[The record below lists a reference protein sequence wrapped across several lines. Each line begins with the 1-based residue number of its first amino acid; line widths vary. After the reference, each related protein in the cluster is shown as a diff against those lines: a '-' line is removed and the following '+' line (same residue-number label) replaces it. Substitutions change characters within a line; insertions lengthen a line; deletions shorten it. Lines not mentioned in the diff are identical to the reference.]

1 MNHLDMVLQVPQ
13 KAEIIETRIKRMKG
27 NCDYTEN
34 EMQGDVEQL
43 KEYRATIQKYKLTDP
58 EGIKK
63 LTAQVEHSKGKIM
76 QLQSVLSV
84 HHERLAEYNRCMS
97 VLARID
103 REQGR
108 DNKEIMDEYR
118 AIQKQGEEQAKQ
130 NEEKRNKRK
139 AAER

>member
-1 MNHLDMVLQVPQ
+1 
-13 KAEIIETRIKRMKG
+13 
-27 NCDYTEN
+27 
-34 EMQGDVEQL
+34 
-43 KEYRATIQKYKLTDP
+43 
-58 EGIKK
+58 
-63 LTAQVEHSKGKIM
+63 
-76 QLQSVLSV
+76 
-84 HHERLAEYNRCMS
+84 MS

-118 AIQKQGEEQAKQ
+118 VIQKQGEEQAKQ